1 MAKTEAFSYVR
12 VSGESQVGKDGPERQ
27 RRVIA
32 AWAKRAK
39 VSIVRE
45 FADLGVSGT
54 TSWDAR
60 PAMLEMV
67 SALVAS
73 GGKPP
78 VVVVERPDR
87 LARDLIAGELL
98 LQKLNELGVRV
109 IVAENGQ
116 ALNSDDTPTGK
127 LVRQILGAVSEF
139 DRASIAIKLRAT
151 RTKKRLETGR
161 CEGRK
166 PYGHRDGEGEG
177 LALIQSMAKEGATLQ
192 AIADKLNERGIPTR
206 QGKPWLRGSVFSILK
221 VAK

>member
-1 MAKTEAFSYVR
+1 M
-12 VSGESQVGKDGPERQ
+12 
-27 RRVIA
+27 
-32 AWAKRAK
+32 
-39 VSIVRE
+39 
-45 FADLGVSGT
+45 
-54 TSWDAR
+54 
-60 PAMLEMV
+60 
-67 SALVAS
+67 
-73 GGKPP
+73 
-78 VVVVERPDR
+78 
-87 LARDLIAGELL
+87 L